1 MAKLLKLRRGTDT
14 QHSTF
19 TGAEGEVT
27 VNTTNDSLHV
37 HDGTTAGGTELAKAD
52 LSNVDGS
59 LSNNLGFAD
68 GTKAL
73 FGTGNDLEIYH
84 NGSDSVISDLGTGD
98 LYIKSSSTF
107 IRTGTNESMANF
119 NADGSVQLYH
129 DNSQKLATT
138 STGIN
143 VTGTVTCDGLT
154 SDGEVTV
161 QSSAGVLSLKDTDSS
176 GNATNNYIQGQ
187 NTNGANRWRVGQ
199 TTTGNENL
207 YIQNFANT
215 PIVFSTNGSNRVVIQ
230 SDGHLVPNDD
240 DSYDL
245 GTSSAQ
251 WRDGW
256 FDGTVNCD
264 GLVCTGDAQ
273 IESTEGILTLKDTNN
288 TGASNVNYLRGRDS
302 NNTTRWYL
310 GHASNADQNL
320 YVSNQAAAS
329 LVFETNGNTRCVL
342 DSSGHVHPAA
352 NNTYDLGTASDQWRN
367 AYFDGTVTTDNLTV
381 DSTST
386 FSGDATFSGGAGAV
400 SISSNSDIRFVDS
413 PAWTGNTGSNAKI
426 QQHGGYLYIV
436 GGSNGI
442 IFREDG
448 TDRCRVDA
456 DGHFRPATNNT
467 YDLGTSAN
475 RWRNVYTNDLNLSNE
490 GGSNDVDGTWGS
502 WTIQEG
508 EDDLFLLNRR
518 NGKKYKFNLS
528 EVN

>member
-143 VTGTVTCDGLT
+143 VTGTVTCDGIT
-154 SDGEVTV
+154 SDGDVTI
-161 QSSAGVLSLKDTDSS
+161 QSGAGVLNLRDTNSTGDAAVNTINFQQSD
-176 GNATNNYIQGQ
+176 GTTQGRVGYI
-187 NTNGANRWRVGQ
+187 TNG
-199 TTTGNENL
+199 TDDL
-207 YIQNFANT
+207 YIYNDRTAEIRFGTANT
-215 PIVFSTNGSNRVVIQ
+215 DRVVI
-230 SDGHLVPNDD
+230 DGNGHLHPHLNN
-240 DSYDL
+240 SYDI
-245 GTSSAQ
+245 GT
-251 WRDGW
+251 
-256 FDGTVNCD
+256 T
-264 GLVCTGDAQ
+264 
-273 IESTEGILTLKDTNN
+273 TN
-288 TGASNVNYLRGRDS
+288 
-302 NNTTRWYL
+302 
-310 GHASNADQNL
+310 
-320 YVSNQAAAS
+320 
-329 LVFETNGNTRCVL
+329 
-342 DSSGHVHPAA
+342 
-352 NNTYDLGTASDQWRN
+352 QWRN
-367 AYFDGTVTTDNLTV
+367 AYFDGTVNCDGLDVDGNVNINAGHDTTLTIQGTGNAGLVLNADTDNT
-381 DSTST
+381 DETDIPKIT
-386 FSGDATFSGGAGAV
+386 FRQDGAINYFNIGVEGTDGTA
-400 SISSNSDIRFVDS
+400 F
-413 PAWTGNTGSNAKI
+413 TGSRANTP
-426 QQHGGYLYIV
+426 YLEAT
-436 GGSNGI
+436 SSQTNGI
-442 IFREDG
+442 DFATNSTR
-448 TDRCRVDA
+448 RVTLNNN
-456 DGHFRPATNNT
+456 GHWVPAANNT
-467 YDLGTSAN
+467 YDLGETGN

>member
-14 QHSTF
+14 QHTTF

-138 STGIN
+138 STGID

-264 GLVCTGDAQ
+264 GLDVDG
-273 IESTEGILTLKDTNN
+273 
-288 TGASNVNYLRGRDS
+288 NVNINAGHD
-302 NNTTRWYL
+302 TTL
-310 GHASNADQNL
+310 TIQGTGNAGLVLNADTDNTDETDIPKITFRQDGAINYFNIGVEGTDGTAFTGSRANTPYL
-320 YVSNQAAAS
+320 EATSSQ
-329 LVFETNGNTRCVL
+329 TNGIDFATNSTRRVTL
-342 DSSGHVHPAA
+342 NNNGHWVPAA
-352 NNTYDLGTASDQWRN
+352 NNTYDLGE
-367 AYFDGTVTTDNLTV
+367 
-381 DSTST
+381 
-386 FSGDATFSGGAGAV
+386 
-400 SISSNSDIRFVDS
+400 
-413 PAWTGNTGSNAKI
+413 TG
-426 QQHGGYLYIV
+426 
-436 GGSNGI
+436 
-442 IFREDG
+442 
-448 TDRCRVDA
+448 
-456 DGHFRPATNNT
+456 
-467 YDLGTSAN
+467 N

>member
-138 STGIN
+138 STGID

-264 GLVCTGDAQ
+264 GLDVDG
-273 IESTEGILTLKDTNN
+273 
-288 TGASNVNYLRGRDS
+288 NVNINAGHD
-302 NNTTRWYL
+302 TTL
-310 GHASNADQNL
+310 TIQGTGNAGLVLNADTDNTDETDIPKITFRQDGAINYFNIGVEGTDGTAFTGSRANTPYL
-320 YVSNQAAAS
+320 EATSSQ
-329 LVFETNGNTRCVL
+329 TNGIDFATNSTRRVTL
-342 DSSGHVHPAA
+342 NNNGHWVPAA
-352 NNTYDLGTASDQWRN
+352 NNTYDLGE
-367 AYFDGTVTTDNLTV
+367 
-381 DSTST
+381 
-386 FSGDATFSGGAGAV
+386 
-400 SISSNSDIRFVDS
+400 
-413 PAWTGNTGSNAKI
+413 TG
-426 QQHGGYLYIV
+426 
-436 GGSNGI
+436 
-442 IFREDG
+442 
-448 TDRCRVDA
+448 
-456 DGHFRPATNNT
+456 
-467 YDLGTSAN
+467 N

>member
-1 MAKLLKLRRGTDT
+1 MAKLLRLRRGTDT
-14 QHSTF
+14 QHTTF

-138 STGIN
+138 STGID

-264 GLVCTGDAQ
+264 GLDVDG
-273 IESTEGILTLKDTNN
+273 
-288 TGASNVNYLRGRDS
+288 NVNINAGHD
-302 NNTTRWYL
+302 TTL
-310 GHASNADQNL
+310 TIQGTGNAGLVLNADTDNTDETDIPKITFRQDGAINYFNIGVEGTDGTAFTGSRANTPYL
-320 YVSNQAAAS
+320 EATSSQ
-329 LVFETNGNTRCVL
+329 TNGIDFATNSTRRVTL
-342 DSSGHVHPAA
+342 NNNGHWVPAA
-352 NNTYDLGTASDQWRN
+352 NNTYDLGE
-367 AYFDGTVTTDNLTV
+367 
-381 DSTST
+381 
-386 FSGDATFSGGAGAV
+386 
-400 SISSNSDIRFVDS
+400 
-413 PAWTGNTGSNAKI
+413 TG
-426 QQHGGYLYIV
+426 
-436 GGSNGI
+436 
-442 IFREDG
+442 
-448 TDRCRVDA
+448 
-456 DGHFRPATNNT
+456 
-467 YDLGTSAN
+467 N

>member
-14 QHSTF
+14 QHSSF

-138 STGIN
+138 STGID

-264 GLVCTGDAQ
+264 GLDVDG
-273 IESTEGILTLKDTNN
+273 
-288 TGASNVNYLRGRDS
+288 NVNINAGHD
-302 NNTTRWYL
+302 TTL
-310 GHASNADQNL
+310 TIQGTGNAGLVLNADTDNTDETDIPKITFRQDGAINYFNIGVEGTDGTAFTGSRANTPYL
-320 YVSNQAAAS
+320 EATSSQ
-329 LVFETNGNTRCVL
+329 TNGIDFATNSTRRVTL
-342 DSSGHVHPAA
+342 NNNGHWVPAA
-352 NNTYDLGTASDQWRN
+352 NNTYDLGE
-367 AYFDGTVTTDNLTV
+367 
-381 DSTST
+381 
-386 FSGDATFSGGAGAV
+386 
-400 SISSNSDIRFVDS
+400 
-413 PAWTGNTGSNAKI
+413 TG
-426 QQHGGYLYIV
+426 
-436 GGSNGI
+436 
-442 IFREDG
+442 
-448 TDRCRVDA
+448 
-456 DGHFRPATNNT
+456 
-467 YDLGTSAN
+467 N

-490 GGSNDVDGTWGS
+490 GGTNDVDGTWGS

>member
-1 MAKLLKLRRGTDT
+1 
-14 QHSTF
+14 
-19 TGAEGEVT
+19 
-27 VNTTNDSLHV
+27 
-37 HDGTTAGGTELAKAD
+37 
-52 LSNVDGS
+52 
-59 LSNNLGFAD
+59 
-68 GTKAL
+68 
-73 FGTGNDLEIYH
+73 
-84 NGSDSVISDLGTGD
+84 
-98 LYIKSSSTF
+98 
-107 IRTGTNESMANF
+107 
-119 NADGSVQLYH
+119 
-129 DNSQKLATT
+129 
-138 STGIN
+138 
-143 VTGTVTCDGLT
+143 LT

-264 GLVCTGDAQ
+264 GLDVDG
-273 IESTEGILTLKDTNN
+273 
-288 TGASNVNYLRGRDS
+288 NVNINAGHD
-302 NNTTRWYL
+302 TTL
-310 GHASNADQNL
+310 TIQGTGNAGLVLNADTDNTDETDIPKITFRQDGAINYFNIGVEGTDGTAFTGSRANTPYL
-320 YVSNQAAAS
+320 EATSSQ
-329 LVFETNGNTRCVL
+329 TNGIDFATNSTRRVTL
-342 DSSGHVHPAA
+342 NNNGHWVPAA
-352 NNTYDLGTASDQWRN
+352 NNTYDLGE
-367 AYFDGTVTTDNLTV
+367 
-381 DSTST
+381 
-386 FSGDATFSGGAGAV
+386 
-400 SISSNSDIRFVDS
+400 
-413 PAWTGNTGSNAKI
+413 TG
-426 QQHGGYLYIV
+426 
-436 GGSNGI
+436 
-442 IFREDG
+442 
-448 TDRCRVDA
+448 
-456 DGHFRPATNNT
+456 
-467 YDLGTSAN
+467 N